1 MPSINNF
8 LAGFSNG
15 LPGMKDYAHASR
27 LYIDDNFKLMPKQ
40 KFLFHVV
47 ITVDDDKFTR
57 KLTTNEKLE
66 LNMLVKSCSLPKFNF
81 NVEEKFQYNK
91 KVYIPTRMSY
101 EPVNITFHDD
111 HADTVNAFWKAYYE
125 YNNQDSLGGLATIGG
140 SLTKDNYYDATQ
152 NKTQFGLDGAQK
164 RREPLIKSIQIFAL
178 HKKRFTSFT
187 LINPV
192 ITTFAHD
199 DLDQTDGT
207 GIMANT
213 MQIVY
218 ETVLY
223 GAGIIQKSPD
233 VTGGATGIPGFA
245 TIHYDHEPSPLSVL
259 GGGTTSIFGP
269 GGIVDGIGSV
279 ISDIQ
284 SGNFGVGTILKGINT
299 YNNAKK
305 IKAKEAVK
313 EELKGIVKEGVIEV
327 GRSAGTITNPVG
339 DFSVGTAAVAAVTAG
354 AAIATA
360 RGIDNVDNK
369 NRNTTVQGYVIDT
382 ANYLSPTEA
391 YNLISANATL
401 KDQVASSI
409 YYKAVGSRQGQTI
422 AQSDIAYAGL
432 TTNQKFVYQS
442 RALTDIAKLVTEGY
456 IKISRTSKDVTV
468 NAERANI

>member
-27 LYIDDNFKLMPKQ
+27 LYVDDNFKLMPKQ
-40 KFLFHVV
+40 KFMFHVV
-47 ITVDDDKFTR
+47 ITVDDDNFTR
-57 KLTTNEKLE
+57 KLTTNEKYE
-66 LNMLVKSCSLPKFNF
+66 LNMLVKSCTLPKFNF

-91 KVYIPTRMSY
+91 KVYVPTRLSY
-101 EPVNITFHDD
+101 EPINITFHDD

-125 YNNQDSLGGLATIGG
+125 YNIQDS
-140 SLTKDNYYDATQ
+140 
-152 NKTQFGLDGAQK
+152 FGLNLSTPGMDVKDDYYEAVRKKSQYGMDGLQK
-164 RREPLIKSIQIFAL
+164 RGKPLIKGIQIFAL
-178 HKKRFTSFT
+178 HKQRFTSFT
-187 LINPV
+187 LVNPI

-199 DLDQTDGT
+199 DLDQTDG
-207 GIMANT
+207 GGLMANT

-223 GAGIIQKSPD
+223 SAGLIKRNAQPS
-233 VTGGATGIPGFA
+233 GFA
-245 TIHYDHEPSPLSVL
+245 TIHYDLEPSPLSVL

-305 IKAKEAVK
+305 IKAKDAVK
-313 EELKGIVKEGVIEV
+313 EELKGIVKEGVIDIAKQ
-327 GRSAGTITNPVG
+327 AGTITNPVG
-339 DFSVGTAAVAAVTAG
+339 DFSVGNAVTAAVVTG
-354 AAIATA
+354 AALATA
-360 RGIDNVDNK
+360 RGIDNVENR
-369 NRNTTVQGYVIDT
+369 NRNTVVQGYVIDT

-409 YYKAVGSRQGQTI
+409 YYKVVGSRQGQTI

-456 IKISRTSKDVTV
+456 IKINRASKDVTV

>member
-8 LAGFSNG
+8 LSSFSNG

-27 LYIDDNFKLMPKQ
+27 LYVDDNFKLMPKQ
-40 KFLFHVV
+40 KFMFHVV
-47 ITVDDDKFTR
+47 ITVDDDAFTR
-57 KLTTNEKLE
+57 RFTTNEKYE
-66 LNMLVKSCSLPKFNF
+66 LNMLVKSCTLPKYSF
-81 NVEEKFQYNK
+81 NVEEKNQYNK
-91 KVYIPTRMSY
+91 KVYIPSRLTY
-101 EPVNITFHDD
+101 DPVTITFHDD

-125 YNNQDSLGGLATIGG
+125 YNIQDSFGLNTGTPGVDI
-140 SLTKDNYYDATQ
+140 KDDYYSTGRL
-152 NKTQFGLDGAQK
+152 KTQYGLDGAQK
-164 RREPLIKSIQIFAL
+164 RGKPLIKSIQIFAL
-178 HKKRFTSFT
+178 HKQRFTSFT
-187 LINPV
+187 LVNPV

-199 DLDQTDGT
+199 DLDQTDGA

-223 GAGIIQKSPD
+223 SAGLIRRGSQP
-233 VTGGATGIPGFA
+233 AGFA
-245 TIHYDHEPSPLSVL
+245 TIHYDLEPSPLSVL

-305 IKAKEAVK
+305 IKAKDAVK
-313 EELKGIVKEGVIEV
+313 EELKGIVKEGVIDIAKQ
-327 GRSAGTITNPVG
+327 AGTITNPVG
-339 DFSVGTAAVAAVTAG
+339 NFSIGNAAVTAVATG
-354 AAIATA
+354 AALATA
-360 RGIDNVDNK
+360 KGLVDNVDNK
-369 NRNTTVQGYVIDT
+369 NRNTVVQGYIIDT
-382 ANYLSPTEA
+382 SNYLSPTEA
-391 YNLISANATL
+391 YNLINSNAVL
-401 KDQVASSI
+401 KDQVAASV
-409 YYKAVGSRQGQTI
+409 YYKMVGSRQGQTI
-422 AQSDIAYAGL
+422 AESDISYAAL

-456 IKISRTSKDVTV
+456 IKINRNSKDVTI

>member
-27 LYIDDNFKLMPKQ
+27 LYVDDNFKLMPKQ
-40 KFLFHVV
+40 KFMFHVV
-47 ITVDDDKFTR
+47 ITVDDDNFTR
-57 KLTTNEKLE
+57 KLTTNEKYE
-66 LNMLVKSCSLPKFNF
+66 LNMLVKSCTLPKFNF

-91 KVYIPTRMSY
+91 KVYIPTRLSY
-101 EPVNITFHDD
+101 EPINITFHDD

-125 YNNQDSLGGLATIGG
+125 YNIQDSFGFDLSTPGMDV
-140 SLTKDNYYDATQ
+140 KDDYYEAVR
-152 NKTQFGLDGAQK
+152 NKSQYGLDGAQK
-164 RREPLIKSIQIFAL
+164 RGKPLIKGIQIFAL
-178 HKKRFTSFT
+178 HKQRFTSFT
-187 LINPV
+187 LVNPI

-199 DLDQTDGT
+199 DLDQTDG
-207 GIMANT
+207 GGLMANT

-223 GAGIIQKSPD
+223 SAGIIKKNAQPS
-233 VTGGATGIPGFA
+233 GFA
-245 TIHYDHEPSPLSVL
+245 TIHYDLSPSPLSVL

-305 IKAKEAVK
+305 IKAKDAVK
-313 EELKGIVKEGVIEV
+313 EELKGIVKEGVIDIAKQ
-327 GRSAGTITNPVG
+327 AGTITNPVG
-339 DFSVGTAAVAAVTAG
+339 DFSVGNAVTAAVVTG
-354 AAIATA
+354 AALATA
-360 RGIDNVDNK
+360 RGVDNVDNK
-369 NRNTTVQGYVIDT
+369 NRNTVVQGYVIDT

-401 KDQVASSI
+401 KDQVAASI
-409 YYKAVGSRQGQTI
+409 YYKVIGSRQGQTI

-432 TTNQKFVYQS
+432 TTNQKFVYRS

-456 IKISRTSKDVTV
+456 IKINRTSKDVTV

>member
-27 LYIDDNFKLMPKQ
+27 LYVDDNYKLMPKQ
-40 KFLFHVV
+40 KFMFHVV
-47 ITVDDDKFTR
+47 ITVDDSKFTR
-57 KLTTNEKLE
+57 KLTTNEKYE
-66 LNMLVKSCSLPKFNF
+66 LNMLVKSCSLPKYNF
-81 NVEEKFQYNK
+81 NVEEKNQYNK
-91 KVYIPTRMSY
+91 KVYIPSRLAY

-125 YNNQDSLGGLATIGG
+125 YNIQDSFGLNLSTPGTEVKDDYYNATR
-140 SLTKDNYYDATQ
+140 TKSQY
-152 NKTQFGLDGAQK
+152 GLDGAQ
-164 RREPLIKSIQIFAL
+164 RRGEPLIKSIQIFAL
-178 HKKRFTSFT
+178 HKQRFTSFT
-187 LINPV
+187 LVNPV

-199 DLDQTDGT
+199 DLDQTDGA

-223 GAGIIQKSPD
+223 SAGLIRRGAQP
-233 VTGGATGIPGFA
+233 AGFA
-245 TIHYDHEPSPLSVL
+245 TIHYDLEPSPLSVL

-279 ISDIQ
+279 IADVQ

-305 IKAKEAVK
+305 IKAKDAVK
-313 EELKGIVKEGVIEV
+313 EELKGIVKEGVIDIAKQ
-327 GRSAGTITNPVG
+327 AGTITNPVG
-339 DFSVGTAAVAAVTAG
+339 NFSIGNAAVAAVATG
-354 AAIATA
+354 AALATA
-360 RGIDNVDNK
+360 RGAVDNLDNK
-369 NRNTTVQGYVIDT
+369 NRNTVVQGYVIDT
-382 ANYLSPTEA
+382 TNFLSPTEA
-391 YNLISANATL
+391 FNLINANATL
-401 KDQVASSI
+401 KDQVAAGI
-409 YYKAVGSRQGQTI
+409 YFKVVGSRQGQTI
-422 AQSDIAYAGL
+422 AESDINYAAL

-456 IKISRTSKDVTV
+456 IKINRASKDVTI
-468 NAERANI
+468 NAERATL